1 MRRNSIHVTV
11 IGTLLLVAASS
22 ACVHGGI
29 VAAQSRPKTVTAA
42 QTLDVAEE
50 VTSAYMLFSS
60 EVGVEGVVP
69 ATVLR
74 LANKKSI
81 ILVGA
86 YEEDEQPGELTV
98 TGVVITKGG
107 GVRSQTSPLEGAG
120 AEGLSTL
127 TARELQGRLAAGK
140 ASLAKLEGNKGQLA
154 QELER
159 LQQDADTIANIGK
172 IVDAEDELGAVQND
186 EKRLAAGL
194 AAAKAQ
200 LVALKAQPGPTN
212 YQRREAELS
221 AFLTEYARASRDAT
235 SDIFQKLASAEEE
248 AARNQALIEETRYD
262 HVDLLQKELI
272 SLKKERAAVERSRQV
287 VVADRPAELRRE
299 EPPTL
304 EREVPEESQDTEE
317 EESEREE

>member
-1 MRRNSIHVTV
+1 MPKNKRNTSEGVAIRRGCVLLSVLTFGV
-11 IGTLLLVAASS
+11 IVSDA
-22 ACVHGGI
+22 V
-29 VAAQSRPKTVTAA
+29 AQSSSRIVTAA
-42 QTLDVAEE
+42 QTLDVGEE
-50 VTSAYMLFSS
+50 VRSAYMLFSS

-81 ILVGA
+81 ILVGS
-86 YEEDEQPGELTV
+86 YEEDEQPGEIIV
-98 TGVVITKGG
+98 TGVAITKSGSI
-107 GVRSQTSPLEGAG
+107 RSHTTPLEANGV
-120 AEGLSTL
+120 EGVSTL
-127 TARELQGRLAAGK
+127 TVRELESRLSAAK
-140 ASLAKLEGNKGQLA
+140 SSLAKLESDKTQ
-154 QELER
+154 QSQDLER

-200 LVALKAQPGPTN
+200 LATLKAHPGPTN

-221 AFLTEYARASRDAT
+221 AFLNEYAKASRDST

-248 AARNQALIEETRYD
+248 AAKNQALIEETRYD
-262 HVDLLQKELI
+262 HIDLLQKELI

-287 VVADRPAELRRE
+287 VVADRPVELKRE
-299 EPPTL
+299 EPPAL
-304 EREVPEESQDTEE
+304 IREEQDAT
-317 EESEREE
+317 EESEE